1 MFCALAASIIPTC
14 PRNHPNIVQCIT
26 ESVEKIRPNLQ
37 SGDFGG
43 GFEVPALEPM
53 FIDKI
58 AMNRGADFQ
67 AIFSNLTVSGP
78 GGFIVQNMK

>member
-1 MFCALAASIIPTC
+1 MD
-14 PRNHPNIVQCIT
+14 
-26 ESVEKIRPNLQ
+26 SVEKIRPNLN

-78 GGFIVQNMK
+78 GRFIVQNLK

>member
-1 MFCALAASIIPTC
+1 MD
-14 PRNHPNIVQCIT
+14 
-26 ESVEKIRPNLQ
+26 SVEKIRPNLN

-78 GGFIVQNMK
+78 GRFIVQNLKLVRGEQSRRCLTLCFSIF